1 MELKVLQNA
10 AEDMNRILVLKPP
23 IDITYGC
30 LVEDG
35 VKGKARKEAI
45 AKAEAEGEDAL
56 IEKLTALVTEAAELI
71 DPEKTPGDANLSDE
85 TVELLGELGLD
96 DAKTAILLA
105 REKLPK
111 DPPVQKGKR
120 GRPAK
125 TEKVE
130 KLAKAEKPPKPP
142 KEPKAP
148 KATSSKKTRTESF
161 IDVVNNLK
169 CQISIDDLA
178 ELANNDYV
186 SGGGKDNLKQS
197 KHLVDVMMPCAIGF
211 GKVSKIDPKTVAPV

>member
-1 MELKVLQNA
+1 MELEVLQNA

-45 AKAEAEGEDAL
+45 AKAEEEGEDAL
-56 IEKLTALVTEAAELI
+56 IAKLTALVTEAAALI

-125 TEKVE
+125 AEKVE
-130 KLAKAEKPPKPP
+130 KPVKAEKPPKPP

-148 KATSSKKTRTESF
+148 KEKTKKYGRVEAA
-161 IDVVNNLK
+161 VE
-169 CQISIDDLA
+169 A
-178 ELANNDYV
+178 LANHGGFDDYD
-186 SGGGKDNLKQS
+186 SFAAAADKLYQAHGGKSNLSQAKSNAIWVAQCVEAIRTFG
-197 KHLVDVMMPCAIGF
+197 LDVN
-211 GKVSKIDPKTVAPV
+211 KE